1 MYYITFLYLL
11 ISAFA
16 AGAAAAAPS
25 AMPNPFPSLPAAA
38 HWVDS
43 ADKFIWKKS
52 LGAALTGH
60 PYPVN
65 NSSKKYLRGAYKSPA
80 YHDLIMAAPIQHIN
94 DPKAMG
100 INRAIRRGL
109 Y

>member
-1 MYYITFLYLL
+1 MHYITFLYLL
-11 ISAFA
+11 ICAFA
-16 AGAAAAAPS
+16 ASAAPS
-25 AMPNPFPSLPAAA
+25 AMPNPFPSLPAAV
-38 HWVDS
+38 HWADS

-60 PYPVN
+60 PCPVN
-65 NSSKKYLRGAYKSPA
+65 NSSKKHLRGAYKSHA
-80 YHDLIMAAPIQHIN
+80 YHDLIMAAPIQQIN

>member
-1 MYYITFLYLL
+1 MHYITFLYLL
-11 ISAFA
+11 ISAF
-16 AGAAAAAPS
+16 AAAAAPS

-60 PYPVN
+60 PVN

>member
-1 MYYITFLYLL
+1 MHYITFLYLL
-11 ISAFA
+11 ISAVA
-16 AGAAAAAPS
+16 AGATRS
-25 AMPNPFPSLPAAA
+25 FRHLAMSNPFPSLPAAV
-38 HWVDS
+38 HRIDS
-43 ADKFIWKKS
+43 ADAFAWKKS

-60 PYPVN
+60 PVN
-65 NSSKKYLRGAYKSPA
+65 NSSKKHLRGAYYRGS
-80 YHDLIMAAPIQHIN
+80 YHDLIMAAPPQHIN